1 MKITF
6 LGAAHEVT
14 GSCTLVEVGK
24 TRFIVDCGMEQ
35 GRDMF
40 ENQELPVSPAEVDFA
55 LLTHAHI
62 DHSGKLPLLAKNGF
76 SGPVYATAA
85 TCSLAD
91 IMLRDSAHIQMS
103 EAEYKTRKAK
113 RAGGA
118 PVEPLYDIDDVEAL
132 VKRLRPCAY
141 GEPVHVAEGV
151 VLRFT
156 DIGHLLGSACIELWL
171 TEDGVTKKLVFSGD
185 VGNTN
190 QPILRDPQTV
200 READYLVIEST
211 YGDRSHGEGRPDYI
225 GALSQMIQ
233 RTLDRGGN
241 VVIPAFAV
249 GRTQEMLYFIRE
261 IKEKGLVKGHPGFKV
276 YVDSPLAIE
285 ATSVFLQCDTS
296 FLDDEARALLNAG
309 INPLYFDGLEVS
321 VSSEE
326 SKAIN
331 EDREPKVIISASG
344 MCDAGR
350 IRHHLKHNLWR
361 PESLVLFVGYQSEGT
376 LGRMLYDGA
385 KEVKLFGES
394 IAVRAEISW
403 LPGVSGHADKNGLIS
418 WISGFEKKPR
428 KVFVNHGDDGAC
440 TAFTRCLT
448 EELGYDAFAP
458 YSGTSYDLAAG
469 EFVTVTEGVRIPQKQ
484 PVPERRPMNK
494 YFAALVSA
502 AEVLL
507 RAVRSAEGRPNK
519 ELKKWAERIE
529 SLTRDITQ

>member
-113 RAGGA
+113 RAGEP
-118 PVEPLYDIDDVEAL
+118 PVEPIYDVNDVEAL
-132 VKRLRPCAY
+132 VKHLRPCAY
-141 GEPVHVAEGV
+141 GEPIHVAEGV

-261 IKEKGLVKGHPGFKV
+261 IKEKGLVKGHDGFKV

-296 FLDDEARALLNAG
+296 FLDDETRAILNRG
-309 INPLYFDGLEVS
+309 INPLVFDGLEVS

-326 SKAIN
+326 SKRIN

-361 PESLVLFVGYQSEGT
+361 AESLVLFVGYQSEGT

-403 LPGVSGHADKNGLIS
+403 LPGVSGHADKKGLIS
-418 WISGFEKKPR
+418 WFSGFEKRPGQ
-428 KVFVNHGDDGAC
+428 VFVNHGDDGAC
-440 TAFTRCLT
+440 AEFTRCLN
-448 EELGYDAFAP
+448 EDLGCRAYAP
-458 YSGTSYDLAAG
+458 YSGTVYDLARG
-469 EFVTVTEGVRIPQKQ
+469 EFLYEAP
-484 PVPERRPMNK
+484 PVPVKRSDAAAKKPMNR
-494 YFAALVSA
+494 YLAAFISA
-502 AEVLL
+502 AERLL
-507 RAVRSAEGRPNK
+507 LAAKSAEGRPNK
-519 ELKKWAERIE
+519 ELKKWTERIE
-529 SLTRDITQ
+529 AILRDMK

>member
-14 GSCTLVEVGK
+14 GSCTLVEVGSV
-24 TRFIVDCGMEQ
+24 RFIVDCGMEQ

-40 ENQELPVSPAEVDFA
+40 ENQQLPVSPSEVDFA

-62 DHSGKLPLLAKNGF
+62 DHSGNLPLLAKNGF

-85 TCSLAD
+85 TCSLVD

-113 RAGGA
+113 RAGEP
-118 PVEPLYDIDDVEAL
+118 PVEPIYDIGDVEAL
-132 VKRLRPCAY
+132 VKHLRPCAY
-141 GEPVHVAEGV
+141 GEPIHVAEGV
-151 VLRFT
+151 TVRFT
-156 DIGHLLGSACIELWL
+156 DIGHLLGSACIEVWM

-190 QPILRDPQTV
+190 QPILRDPGRV
-200 READYLVIEST
+200 SEADYVVMEST
-211 YGDRSHGEGRPDYI
+211 YGNRTHGEGRPDYI
-225 GALSQMIQ
+225 GALSKMIQ
-233 RTLDRGGN
+233 STLDRGGN

-261 IKEKGLVKGHPGFKV
+261 IKEKGLVKGHDGFKV

-296 FLDDEARALLNAG
+296 FLDDETRAILDRG

-331 EDREPKVIISASG
+331 EDPEPKVIISASG

-361 PESLVLFVGYQSEGT
+361 AESLVLFVGYQSEGT
-376 LGRMLYDGA
+376 LGRMLYDGE
-385 KEVKLFGES
+385 KEVKLFGEA

-403 LPGVSGHADKNGLIS
+403 LPGVSGHADKNGLIG
-418 WISGFEKKPR
+418 WISGFEKKPD
-428 KVFVNHGDDGAC
+428 KVFVNHGDDEAC
-440 TAFTRCLT
+440 TDFTRCLN
-448 EELGYDAFAP
+448 EELGYDAYAP
-458 YSGTSYDLAAG
+458 YSGTVYDLARG
-469 EFVTVTEGVRIPQKQ
+469 EFVYEAAGV
-484 PVPERRPMNK
+484 PVKPKAEAAKKPMNK
-494 YFAALVSA
+494 YLGILISA
-502 AEVLL
+502 AERLL
-507 RAVRSAEGRPNK
+507 RAAKAAEGRPNK
-519 ELKKWAERIE
+519 ELKRWTEKIE
-529 SLTRDITQ
+529 ELIRDMAG

>member
-91 IMLRDSAHIQMS
+91 IMLRDSSHIQMS

-249 GRTQEMLYFIRE
+249 GRTQE
-261 IKEKGLVKGHPGFKV
+261 
-276 YVDSPLAIE
+276 
-285 ATSVFLQCDTS
+285 
-296 FLDDEARALLNAG
+296 LL
-309 INPLYFDGLEVS
+309 
-321 VSSEE
+321 
-326 SKAIN
+326 
-331 EDREPKVIISASG
+331 
-344 MCDAGR
+344 
-350 IRHHLKHNLWR
+350 
-361 PESLVLFVGYQSEGT
+361 
-376 LGRMLYDGA
+376 
-385 KEVKLFGES
+385 
-394 IAVRAEISW
+394 
-403 LPGVSGHADKNGLIS
+403 
-418 WISGFEKKPR
+418 
-428 KVFVNHGDDGAC
+428 
-440 TAFTRCLT
+440 
-448 EELGYDAFAP
+448 
-458 YSGTSYDLAAG
+458 
-469 EFVTVTEGVRIPQKQ
+469 
-484 PVPERRPMNK
+484 
-494 YFAALVSA
+494 
-502 AEVLL
+502 
-507 RAVRSAEGRPNK
+507 
-519 ELKKWAERIE
+519 
-529 SLTRDITQ
+529 

>member
-76 SGPVYATAA
+76 SGQVYATAA

-261 IKEKGLVKGHPGFKV
+261 IKEKGLVKGHDGFKV

-296 FLDDEARALLNAG
+296 FLDDETRAILNRG
-309 INPLYFDGLEVS
+309 INPLVFDGLEVS

-326 SKAIN
+326 SKRIN

-361 PESLVLFVGYQSEGT
+361 AESLVLFVGYQSEGT

-403 LPGVSGHADKNGLIS
+403 LPGVSGHADKKGLIA
-418 WISGFEKKPR
+418 WFSGFEKRPGQ
-428 KVFVNHGDDGAC
+428 VFVNHGDDGAC
-440 TAFTRCLT
+440 AEFTRCLN
-448 EELGYDAFAP
+448 EDLGCRAYAP
-458 YSGTSYDLAAG
+458 YSGTVYDLARG
-469 EFVTVTEGVRIPQKQ
+469 EFLYEAP
-484 PVPERRPMNK
+484 PVPVKRSDTAAKKPMNR
-494 YFAALVSA
+494 YLAAFISA
-502 AEVLL
+502 AERLL
-507 RAVRSAEGRPNK
+507 LAAKSAEGRPNK
-519 ELKKWAERIE
+519 ELKKWTERIE
-529 SLTRDITQ
+529 AILRDMK